1 MGLAHAPRTF
11 ILDQHE
17 MMLSTWGWP
26 DHAKEYW
33 GGDVQEFAFVR
44 DSLWR
49 GTGGYEYHI
58 WQRPH
63 WGNKR
68 KTASTYGCSSREAA
82 QRFIQ
87 ISSEHWRLCK

>member
-1 MGLAHAPRTF
+1 MGLIHAPRTF
-11 ILDQHE
+11 CLDLNE
-17 MMLSTWGWP
+17 MMLSTCGWP

-44 DSLWR
+44 DSTWR
-49 GTGGYEYHI
+49 GTGCYDYHI

-63 WGNKR
+63 WYNKR
-68 KTASTYGCSSREAA
+68 RTASVSGCSARDAA

-87 ISSEHWRLCK
+87 MSRECERRYA

>member
-11 ILDQHE
+11 ILGQHE
-17 MMLSTWGWP
+17 MMLSTYGWP
-26 DHAKEYW
+26 DHAKQYW

-44 DSLWR
+44 DSAWR
-49 GTGGYEYHI
+49 WAGGYEYHI

-63 WGNKR
+63 WGNKQ
-68 KTASTYGCSSREAA
+68 KTASTYGCSAREAA

>member
-26 DHAKEYW
+26 DHAKQYW

-49 GTGGYEYHI
+49 GTGG
-58 WQRPH
+58 
-63 WGNKR
+63 
-68 KTASTYGCSSREAA
+68 
-82 QRFIQ
+82 
-87 ISSEHWRLCK
+87 

>member
-1 MGLAHAPRTF
+1 MGLIHAPRTF
-11 ILDQHE
+11 CLDLNE
-17 MMLSTWGWP
+17 MMLSTSGWP

-44 DSLWR
+44 DSTWIC
-49 GTGGYEYHI
+49 TGCYDYRI

-63 WGNKR
+63 RYKKR
-68 KTASTYGCSSREAA
+68 WVASVSGRSARDAA

-87 ISSEHWRLCK
+87 MSRECERRYA